1 MFSKLINFYKVSDPV
16 PCKYDNEAENDK
28 RLKQLQWATFLSA
41 TIGYGTYYVCRL
53 SLNVIKKPIVD
64 NGVFSETELGIIGS
78 VLFFTYAI
86 GKFTNGF
93 LADRSNIK
101 RLMSTGL
108 LITALVNLA
117 LGFTH
122 SFILFA
128 VLWGLSGW
136 FQSMGAAS
144 CVVGLSRWFT
154 DKNRGTFYGFWSA
167 SHNIGEA
174 MTFIFVAS
182 VVSAFGWQYG
192 FIGAAVVGIAGV
204 VLLLT
209 FFHDSPASKGV
220 RLPGAQIVEKK
231 QQDTEAYN
239 KAQKS
244 VLKNPLIWIL
254 ALSSAFMYISR
265 YAVNS
270 WGIFYLEN
278 EKGYTTIDASFI
290 ISINSILGIVGTVT
304 SGLLSDKVFRGNR
317 YLPAII
323 FGLLNTTALCL
334 FLLVPGHHLWVDV
347 LAMILFGLSI
357 GVLLCFLGGLMA
369 VDIAPKNAAGAA
381 LGVVGVAS
389 YIGAGVQDIMSG
401 LLIEGNKQL
410 VNGVEAYDFTYINY
424 FWIGAALMS
433 VLLTATVWRMKSRRA
448 L

>member
-1 MFSKLINFYKVSDPV
+1 MLKKLINFYKVSDPI
-16 PCKYDNEAENDK
+16 PCNTLSDEENNRKLK
-28 RLKQLQWATFLSA
+28 RLQWATFLSA

-128 VLWGLSGW
+128 VLWGISGW

-182 VVSAFGWQYG
+182 IVSAFGWQYG
-192 FIGAAVVGIAGV
+192 FIGAAVVGFAGV
-204 VLLLT
+204 VLLIT
-209 FFHDSPASKGV
+209 FFHDTPASKGIT
-220 RLPGAQIVEKK
+220 LPGTKKEEKK
-231 QQDTEAYN
+231 LDTDSYN
-239 KAQKS
+239 KAQS
-244 VLKNPLIWIL
+244 EVLRNPLIWIL

-290 ISINSILGIVGTVT
+290 ISVNSILGIVGTVT
-304 SGLLSDKVFRGNR
+304 SGLVSDRIFKGNR
-317 YLPAII
+317 YLPAVI
-323 FGLLNTTALCL
+323 FGLLNALALCL
-334 FLLVPGHHLWVDV
+334 FLLVPGHHLWLDIT
-347 LAMILFGLSI
+347 AMVLFGLSI

-369 VDIAPKNAAGAA
+369 VDIAPKNASGAA

-389 YIGAGVQDIMSG
+389 YVGAGLQDIMSG
-401 LLIEGNKQL
+401 LLIEGNKHV
-410 VNGVEAYDFTYINY
+410 VNGVDAYDFTYINY

-433 VLLTATVWRMKSRRA
+433 VLLTSIVWKA
-448 L
+448 KNKELEN